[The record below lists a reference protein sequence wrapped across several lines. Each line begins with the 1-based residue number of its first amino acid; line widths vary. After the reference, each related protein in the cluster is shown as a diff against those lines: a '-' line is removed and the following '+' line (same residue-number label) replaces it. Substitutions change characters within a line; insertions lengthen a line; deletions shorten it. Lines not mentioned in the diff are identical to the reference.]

1 MKPRVSVRHV
11 SKTYGSRRV
20 LDDVSFRCVEGQVT
34 GLIGPNG
41 AGKTTMLR
49 TIVGLLRPDTG
60 AVLLDGHELPA
71 ALARTCV
78 AYFAGGST
86 LPGCVRVGRWVRLF
100 QNTDEGPESGRLVRV
115 LSRGSRQVVGLRA
128 TLTIAK
134 PELVVLDEPWEGL
147 DPDGAR
153 WLTDSIR
160 VLRRGGACL
169 IVSSHRLHD
178 LADVCD
184 RYLFLDRG
192 VATPVEAHDRDGGA
206 RPTVEALYAA
216 FDALRGP
223 RT

>member
-1 MKPRVSVRHV
+1 MRPRVTVRHV

-20 LDDVSFRCVEGQVT
+20 LDDVSFGCAGGQVT

-49 TIVGLLRPDTG
+49 TIVGLLHPDAG
-60 AVLLDGHELPA
+60 AVLLEGLELPA
-71 ALARTCV
+71 ALARTRV
-78 AYFAGGST
+78 AYCAGGST
-86 LPGCVRVGRWVRLF
+86 LPGSVRVGRWFRLF
-100 QNTDEGPESGRLVRV
+100 QSTYDGPEISRRVRV
-115 LSRGSRQVVGLRA
+115 LSRGSRQMLGLRA
-128 TLTIAK
+128 ALAVAP

-160 VLRRGGACL
+160 LLRRGGACL

-178 LADVCD
+178 LVDVCD

-192 VATPVEAHDRDGGA
+192 VATPLEAHHRDGGA
-206 RPTVEALYAA
+206 RPSVEALYSA
-216 FDALRGP
+216 FDALRGT